1 MAKSSE
7 QPAFTLISPET
18 LLHLR
23 QLTARLGADV
33 PHPAAFAGCFLHL
46 REGDAVWPRKY
57 ATAAKLT
64 PGVKLAESAAPAKA
78 ATELE
83 QVVEMSQAQ
92 AKQNPKAT
100 LLAILR
106 EKELLAADA
115 VALGRKLARLHL
127 PVVLASFGR
136 AMPHPGEPQKRIG
149 IPEIFVAADD
159 AVAVYRVA
167 EESFWRTR
175 TGVGPTWIRCVT

>member
-1 MAKSSE
+1 MAISSE
-7 QPAFTLISPET
+7 LPAFTLISAET
-18 LLHLR
+18 LLHLH

-46 REGDAVWPRKY
+46 RKGDTVWPQQY
-57 ATAAKLT
+57 AVTTKVV
-64 PGVKLAESAAPAKA
+64 PNIKLAECTAPANA
-78 ATELE
+78 ETELKS
-83 QVVEMSQAQ
+83 VAAIAQAQ
-92 AKQNPKAT
+92 AKQHPKAT
-100 LLAILR
+100 LLAVLR
-106 EKELLAADA
+106 EKELLAEDA
-115 VALGRKLARLHL
+115 VPLGRKLARLSL
-127 PVVLASFGR
+127 PVVLVSFGR

-167 EESFWRTR
+167 EESFWRAR